1 MFEETR
7 LAALLAK
14 GCFGNPTAL
23 PARTA
28 FAMATVEG
36 ARALHL
42 GDLVGSLEVGKRAD
56 IAVVELNHTHQ
67 LPRFRREAG
76 AIYSQLVYATKSTD
90 VRDVMVNGRLLMRN
104 RELLNLDEAV
114 LHAEA
119 ADFARRIDSFLI
131 AREGNLL
138 SKLLAIGSGVIPQET
153 FEIQVKVRLDGL
165 DDAVARVGTPPLAVT
180 RSSTRNQYDTYF
192 IFKEAEGGRIRYR
205 EDEIIQP
212 QGSVQGAYYTITLM
226 GPVRER
232 EYDKSVV
239 LTRARYMAPAD
250 RSLRFYREYFK
261 PDEERQVIKRRH
273 RFHVTYKDTE
283 FAINLDQVESPD
295 RAGCYLEIKS
305 RTWSARD
312 AQLKAELIGEL
323 LDVLGT
329 IEEDRLKVEYIDLVG
344 APLATH

>member
-1 MFEETR
+1 
-7 LAALLAK
+7 
-14 GCFGNPTAL
+14 
-23 PARTA
+23 
-28 FAMATVEG
+28 MATIEG

-42 GDLVGSLEVGKRAD
+42 GDLTGSLEVGKRAD

-67 LPRFRREAG
+67 LPRFRREAD

-119 ADFARRIDSFLI
+119 AGFACRIDSFLI

-153 FEIQVKVRLDGL
+153 FEIQVKVRLGCL
-165 DDAVARVGTPPLAVT
+165 DDVVARVGAPPLAVT

-192 IFKEAEGGRIRYR
+192 IFKEAEGGRLRYR
-205 EDEIIQP
+205 EDEVIQP
-212 QGSVQGAYYTITLM
+212 QGSVQGAFCTMTLM
-226 GPVRER
+226 GPARER

-239 LTRARYMAPAD
+239 LTRARYTAPAD

-261 PDEERQVIKRRH
+261 PDEERQVTKRRR
-273 RFHVTYKDTE
+273 RFHVIYKDTE
-283 FAINLDQVESPD
+283 FAINLDQVESPAQ
-295 RAGCYLEIKS
+295 AGCYLEIKS

-329 IEEDRLKVEYIDLVG
+329 IEEDRLRVEYVDLVA
-344 APLATH
+344 APPLTDSAQH